1 MDITQLKT
9 INNQNK
15 IIFLTSSNSTPK
27 KSKKFSFSNS
37 KTSNQSKT
45 KHLKKN
51 RIKESIM
58 NNNFSYKSC
67 NGSQKYIFNCY
78 KISPFIAIV
87 IYEKAIN
94 KLFEFIQRRLSKSN
108 FIEIKKKYI
117 SFVTEELHVN
127 NKNIL
132 LNIPEKDLMNLNVKL
147 FTSYNNSNII
157 STYSKFNL
165 HNPNSLLKSNCN
177 SNSLFQ
183 LSKNRIRKG
192 KILSL
197 NSFNTELRK
206 QNQSL
211 FNSSNI
217 IIQPKKSTNICQTE
231 YIQMNN
237 YNNSII
243 NLKSSKNKKIG
254 VGGENFNYLR
264 NLSMTSGSLLTKNN
278 EFENKK
284 KSNMKDKIINK
295 DKDIIKIFRKMPL
308 KKMKKI
314 NKIKKS
320 YEDNNQI
327 NNENKNNNIDNN
339 PNNSKSVNDP
349 KDNEKKKSVQQLN
362 LIKENLEDNLKNM
375 FNFSYGSFLNYE
387 KESDSSKSLYKMN
400 NDYANNIKN

>member
-1 MDITQLKT
+1 MNITQLKT

-15 IIFLTSSNSTPK
+15 IIFLTSSSSTPK
-27 KSKKFSFSNS
+27 KIKRFSFSNS
-37 KTSNQSKT
+37 KTTNQSKV
-45 KHLKKN
+45 KYHNKN

-78 KISPFIAIV
+78 KISPLIALL

-94 KLFEFIQRRLSKSN
+94 KLFEFIQKRLPKNS
-108 FIEIKKKYI
+108 FVEIKKKYI
-117 SFVTEELHVN
+117 SFVTEELHIN
-127 NKNIL
+127 NKNLL
-132 LNIPEKDLMNLNVKL
+132 LNIPEKDIMNLNVKL

-157 STYSKFNL
+157 STYNKFN
-165 HNPNSLLKSNCN
+165 HNNQNSLLKSNCN

-183 LSKNRIRKG
+183 LNKNRIRKG

-206 QNQSL
+206 QNKSL

-217 IIQPKKSTNICQTE
+217 LIQSKKSKNICQTE
-231 YIQMNN
+231 YVHKNN
-237 YNNSII
+237 YNSSII

-254 VGGENFNYLR
+254 IGGEIFNHLR
-264 NLSMTSGSLLTKNN
+264 NVSITSGSFLTKNN

-284 KSNMKDKIINK
+284 KSNLKDKIINK
-295 DKDIIKIFRKMPL
+295 DKEIIKIFRKMPL
-308 KKMKKI
+308 TKVKKI
-314 NKIKKS
+314 NRLKKS
-320 YEDNNQI
+320 YEDKNQI
-327 NNENKNNNIDNN
+327 HNENKNNNMDNN
-339 PNNSKSVNDP
+339 PNNIKSAYDA
-349 KDNEKKKSVQQLN
+349 KDNEKKQSVQQLN

-387 KESDSSKSLYKMN
+387 KESDSSKSLYKIN
-400 NDYANNIKN
+400 NEYANNIKN

>member
-1 MDITQLKT
+1 MNVTQLKT

-27 KSKKFSFSNS
+27 KLKRFSFSNS
-37 KTSNQSKT
+37 KTSNQSKA
-45 KHLKKN
+45 KYQNKN
-51 RIKESIM
+51 RIKDSIM

-78 KISPFIAIV
+78 KISPLIALL

-94 KLFEFIQRRLSKSN
+94 KLFEFIQRRLPKSN
-108 FIEIKKKYI
+108 FVEIKKKYI
-117 SFVTEELHVN
+117 SFVTEELHIN

-132 LNIPEKDLMNLNVKL
+132 LNISEKDLMNLNVKL

-157 STYSKFNL
+157 STFSKYN
-165 HNPNSLLKSNCN
+165 HNNTNSLLKSNCN

-183 LSKNRIRKG
+183 LNKNRIRKG

-197 NSFNTELRK
+197 NSFNIEMKK
-206 QNQSL
+206 QNKSL

-217 IIQPKKSTNICQTE
+217 LIQPKKPKNICHTE
-231 YIQMNN
+231 YIHKNN

-254 VGGENFNYLR
+254 VGGETFNHLR
-264 NLSMTSGSLLTKNN
+264 NISMTSGSLFIKNN
-278 EFENKK
+278 EFESKK

-295 DKDIIKIFRKMPL
+295 DKEIIKIFRKMPL
-308 KKMKKI
+308 NKMKKV
-314 NKIKKS
+314 NRLKKS
-320 YEDNNQI
+320 YEDSKQI
-327 NNENKNNNIDNN
+327 HIENKNNNSDNDH
-339 PNNSKSVNDP
+339 NNVKSANDA

-400 NDYANNIKN
+400 NEYANNIKI

>member
-45 KHLKKN
+45 KHIKKN

-157 STYSKFNL
+157 STYSKFNQN
-165 HNPNSLLKSNCN
+165 NPNSLLKSNCY

-217 IIQPKKSTNICQTE
+217 IIQQKKSTNICQTE
-231 YIQMNN
+231 YIHKKN

-254 VGGENFNYLR
+254 VGSENFNYLR

>member
-254 VGGENFNYLR
+254 VGSENFNYLR

-349 KDNEKKKSVQQLN
+349 KDTEKKKSVQQLN

>member
-387 KESDSSKSLYKMN
+387 KESDSSKSLYKIN
-400 NDYANNIKN
+400 NEYANNFMN

>member
-1 MDITQLKT
+1 MNVTQLKT

-27 KSKKFSFSNS
+27 KLKRFSFSNS
-37 KTSNQSKT
+37 KTSNQSKA
-45 KHLKKN
+45 KYQNKN

-78 KISPFIAIV
+78 KISPLIALL

-94 KLFEFIQRRLSKSN
+94 KLFEFIQRRLPKSN
-108 FIEIKKKYI
+108 FVEIKKKYI
-117 SFVTEELHVN
+117 SFVTEELHIN

-132 LNIPEKDLMNLNVKL
+132 LNISEKDLMNLNVKL

-157 STYSKFNL
+157 STFSKYN
-165 HNPNSLLKSNCN
+165 HNNTNSLLKSNCN

-183 LSKNRIRKG
+183 LNKNRIRKG

-197 NSFNTELRK
+197 NSFNIEMKK
-206 QNQSL
+206 QNKSL

-217 IIQPKKSTNICQTE
+217 LIQPKKPKNICHTE
-231 YIQMNN
+231 YIHKNN

-254 VGGENFNYLR
+254 VGGETFNHLR
-264 NLSMTSGSLLTKNN
+264 NISMTSGSLFIKNN
-278 EFENKK
+278 EFESKK

-295 DKDIIKIFRKMPL
+295 DKEIIKIFRKMPL
-308 KKMKKI
+308 NKMKKV
-314 NKIKKS
+314 NRLKKS
-320 YEDNNQI
+320 YEDSKQI
-327 NNENKNNNIDNN
+327 HIENKNNNSDNDH
-339 PNNSKSVNDP
+339 NNVKSANDA

-400 NDYANNIKN
+400 NEYANNIKI

>member
-1 MDITQLKT
+1 MNITQLKT

-15 IIFLTSSNSTPK
+15 IIFLTSSSSTPK
-27 KSKKFSFSNS
+27 KIKRFSFSNS
-37 KTSNQSKT
+37 KTTNQSKV
-45 KHLKKN
+45 KYHNKN

-78 KISPFIAIV
+78 KISPLIALL

-94 KLFEFIQRRLSKSN
+94 KLFEFIQKRLPKNN
-108 FIEIKKKYI
+108 FVEIKKKYI
-117 SFVTEELHVN
+117 SFVTEELHIN
-127 NKNIL
+127 NKNLL
-132 LNIPEKDLMNLNVKL
+132 LNIPEKDIMNLNVKL

-157 STYSKFNL
+157 STYSKFNH

-183 LSKNRIRKG
+183 LNKNRIRKG

-206 QNQSL
+206 QNKSL

-217 IIQPKKSTNICQTE
+217 LIQSKKSKNICQTE
-231 YIQMNN
+231 YVHKNN
-237 YNNSII
+237 YNSSII

-254 VGGENFNYLR
+254 IGGEIFNHLR
-264 NLSMTSGSLLTKNN
+264 NVSITSGSFLTKNN
-278 EFENKK
+278 ELENKK
-284 KSNMKDKIINK
+284 KSNLKDKIINK
-295 DKDIIKIFRKMPL
+295 DKEIIKIFRKMPL
-308 KKMKKI
+308 TKVKKI
-314 NKIKKS
+314 NRLKKS
-320 YEDNNQI
+320 YEDKNQI
-327 NNENKNNNIDNN
+327 HNENKNNNMDNN
-339 PNNSKSVNDP
+339 PNNIKSAYDA
-349 KDNEKKKSVQQLN
+349 KDNEKKQSVQQLN

-387 KESDSSKSLYKMN
+387 KESDSSKSLYKIN
-400 NDYANNIKN
+400 NEYANNIKN

>member
-1 MDITQLKT
+1 MNITQLNT
-9 INNQNK
+9 INNQKK

-27 KSKKFSFSNS
+27 KLKRFSFSNS

-45 KHLKKN
+45 KYQNKN
-51 RIKESIM
+51 RVKESIM

-78 KISPFIAIV
+78 KISPLVALL

-94 KLFEFIQRRLSKSN
+94 KLFEFIQKRLSKNN
-108 FIEIKKKYI
+108 FVEIKKKYI
-117 SFVTEELHVN
+117 SFVTEELHIN
-127 NKNIL
+127 NRNIF

-147 FTSYNNSNII
+147 FTSYNNSNFI
-157 STYSKFNL
+157 STYNKFN
-165 HNPNSLLKSNCN
+165 HNNPNSLLKSNCN

-183 LSKNRIRKG
+183 LNKNRIRKG
-192 KILSL
+192 KLLSL

-206 QNQSL
+206 QNKSL

-217 IIQPKKSTNICQTE
+217 LIQSKKPKNICQTE
-231 YIQMNN
+231 YINKNN

-254 VGGENFNYLR
+254 IDGETFNHLR
-264 NLSMTSGSLLTKNN
+264 NISMTSGSLSIKNN

-284 KSNMKDKIINK
+284 KSNKKDKIINK
-295 DKDIIKIFRKMPL
+295 DKEIIKIFRKMPL
-308 KKMKKI
+308 NKMKKV
-314 NKIKKS
+314 NRLKKS
-320 YEDNNQI
+320 YEDNNQ
-327 NNENKNNNIDNN
+327 NYNENKNNNNDNN
-339 PNNSKSVNDP
+339 PNNIKNMKDT
-349 KDNEKKKSVQQLN
+349 KDNEKTKSVQQLK

-387 KESDSSKSLYKMN
+387 KESDSSKSLYKIN
-400 NDYANNIKN
+400 NEYANNIKN

>member
-1 MDITQLKT
+1 MNITQLKT

-15 IIFLTSSNSTPK
+15 IIFLTSSSSTPK
-27 KSKKFSFSNS
+27 KIKRFSFSNS
-37 KTSNQSKT
+37 KTTNQSKV
-45 KHLKKN
+45 KYHNKN

-78 KISPFIAIV
+78 KISPLIALL

-94 KLFEFIQRRLSKSN
+94 KLFEFIQKRLPKNN
-108 FIEIKKKYI
+108 FVEIKKKYI
-117 SFVTEELHVN
+117 SFVTEELHIN
-127 NKNIL
+127 NKNLL
-132 LNIPEKDLMNLNVKL
+132 LNIPEKDIMNLNVKL

-157 STYSKFNL
+157 STYSKFNH

-183 LSKNRIRKG
+183 LNKNRIRKG

-206 QNQSL
+206 TNKSL

-217 IIQPKKSTNICQTE
+217 LIQSKKSKNICQTE
-231 YIQMNN
+231 YVHKNN
-237 YNNSII
+237 YNSSII

-254 VGGENFNYLR
+254 IGGEIFNHLR
-264 NLSMTSGSLLTKNN
+264 NVSITSGSFLTKNN
-278 EFENKK
+278 ELENKK
-284 KSNMKDKIINK
+284 KSNLKDKIINK
-295 DKDIIKIFRKMPL
+295 DKEIIKIFRKMPL
-308 KKMKKI
+308 TKVKKI
-314 NKIKKS
+314 NRLKKS
-320 YEDNNQI
+320 YEDKNQI
-327 NNENKNNNIDNN
+327 HNENKNNNMDNN
-339 PNNSKSVNDP
+339 PNNIKSAYDA
-349 KDNEKKKSVQQLN
+349 KDNEKKQSVQQLN

-387 KESDSSKSLYKMN
+387 KESDSSKSLYKIN
-400 NDYANNIKN
+400 NEYANNIKN

>member
-1 MDITQLKT
+1 MNITQLKT

-15 IIFLTSSNSTPK
+15 IIFLTSSSSTPK
-27 KSKKFSFSNS
+27 KIKRFSFSNS
-37 KTSNQSKT
+37 KTTNQSKV
-45 KHLKKN
+45 KYHNKN

-78 KISPFIAIV
+78 KISPLIALL

-94 KLFEFIQRRLSKSN
+94 KLFEFIQKRLPKNN
-108 FIEIKKKYI
+108 FVEIKKKYI
-117 SFVTEELHVN
+117 SFVTEELHIN
-127 NKNIL
+127 NKNLL
-132 LNIPEKDLMNLNVKL
+132 LNIPEKDIMNLNVKL

-157 STYSKFNL
+157 STYSKFN
-165 HNPNSLLKSNCN
+165 HNNPNSLLKSNCN

-183 LSKNRIRKG
+183 LNKNRIRKG

-206 QNQSL
+206 QNKSL

-217 IIQPKKSTNICQTE
+217 LIQSKKSKNICQTE
-231 YIQMNN
+231 YVHKNN
-237 YNNSII
+237 YNSSII

-254 VGGENFNYLR
+254 IGGEIFNHLR
-264 NLSMTSGSLLTKNN
+264 NVSITSGSFLTKNN

-284 KSNMKDKIINK
+284 KSNLKDKIINK
-295 DKDIIKIFRKMPL
+295 DKEIIKIFRKMPL
-308 KKMKKI
+308 TKVKKI
-314 NKIKKS
+314 NRLKKS
-320 YEDNNQI
+320 YEDKNQI
-327 NNENKNNNIDNN
+327 HNENKNNNMDNN
-339 PNNSKSVNDP
+339 PNNIKSAYDA
-349 KDNEKKKSVQQLN
+349 KDNEKKQSVQQLN

-387 KESDSSKSLYKMN
+387 KESDSSKSLYKIN
-400 NDYANNIKN
+400 NEYANNIKN

>member
-1 MDITQLKT
+1 MNITQLKT
-9 INNQNK
+9 INNQSK

-27 KSKKFSFSNS
+27 KLKRFSFSNS

-45 KHLKKN
+45 KHLNKN
-51 RIKESIM
+51 RIKEPIM

-78 KISPFIAIV
+78 KISPLIALL

-94 KLFEFIQRRLSKSN
+94 KLFEFIQRRLPKNN
-108 FIEIKKKYI
+108 FVEIKKKYI
-117 SFVTEELHVN
+117 SFVTEELHIN
-127 NKNIL
+127 NRNIL
-132 LNIPEKDLMNLNVKL
+132 LKIPEKDLMNLNVKL

-157 STYSKFNL
+157 STYNKFN
-165 HNPNSLLKSNCN
+165 HNNPNSLFKSNCN

-183 LSKNRIRKG
+183 LNKNRIRKG

-197 NSFNTELRK
+197 NSINTELRK
-206 QNQSL
+206 QNKSL

-217 IIQPKKSTNICQTE
+217 LIQPKKAKNICQTE
-231 YIQMNN
+231 YIHKKN

-254 VGGENFNYLR
+254 IGGETFNHLR
-264 NLSMTSGSLLTKNN
+264 NISMTSGSLLIKNN
-278 EFENKK
+278 EFGNKK
-284 KSNMKDKIINK
+284 KSNMNDKIINK
-295 DKDIIKIFRKMPL
+295 DKEIIKIFRKMPL
-308 KKMKKI
+308 IKMEKV
-314 NKIKKS
+314 NRLKKS
-320 YEDNNQI
+320 YEDKNHI
-327 NNENKNNNIDNN
+327 HNENKNNNSDNN
-339 PNNSKSVNDP
+339 PKNIKSVNDP
-349 KDNEKKKSVQQLN
+349 RDNEKKKSVQQLN

-400 NDYANNIKN
+400 NEYANNFMN

>member
-254 VGGENFNYLR
+254 VGSENFNYLR
-264 NLSMTSGSLLTKNN
+264 NLSMISGSLLTKNN

-295 DKDIIKIFRKMPL
+295 DKEIIKIFRKMPL

-320 YEDNNQI
+320 YVDNNQI